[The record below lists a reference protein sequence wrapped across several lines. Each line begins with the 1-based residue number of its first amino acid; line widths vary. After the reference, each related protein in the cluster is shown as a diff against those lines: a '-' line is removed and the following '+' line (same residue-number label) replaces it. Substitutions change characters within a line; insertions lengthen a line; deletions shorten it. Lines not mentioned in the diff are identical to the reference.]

1 MKSIFTKLS
10 TLLFAGAVALVGC
23 SDFSADLREVNDKLD
38 NLSNEAARKTEVE
51 ALKTNVENLLAQLEN
66 QYATK
71 KEVAEVSATVTA
83 LSTAIETAKA
93 ELVAA
98 LDGKADKAAVETSIG
113 QLSGALEELILP
125 ASLTDADD
133 NSGVPVKL
141 HVRMIERHV
150 AKEDGW

>member
-51 ALKTNVENLLAQLEN
+51 ALKTNVENLVAQLEN

-71 KEVAEVSATVTA
+71 KEVAEVSATVTVPGLEKSQATISLSMRLIRRFFMA
-83 LSTAIETAKA
+83 L
-93 ELVAA
+93 
-98 LDGKADKAAVETSIG
+98 
-113 QLSGALEELILP
+113 GA
-125 ASLTDADD
+125 T
-133 NSGVPVKL
+133 
-141 HVRMIERHV
+141 
-150 AKEDGW
+150 